1 MLCCLDGSSLRVSQ
15 DRPGTAIPGL
25 LHSDHP
31 AGGTVSSKGHPP
43 HHRQATQPA
52 PNDQTIPPE

>member
-1 MLCCLDGSSLRVSQ
+1 MLSCLDGSSLRVSQ
-15 DRPGTAIPGL
+15 DRPGPAIPGL

-52 PNDQTIPPE
+52 PND